1 MGLLVEDLLLAELN
15 EDRPLVRYPVD
26 LSSATADAVQVA
38 LAVQWAHAL
47 TLVTVADPVITPAT
61 WPPVAGYR
69 QLAERRTAAHP
80 GRHRGHR
87 RGRDYFR

>member
-1 MGLLVEDLLLAELN
+1 MGLLVEDQLLAELD

-26 LSSATADAVQVA
+26 LSSATGRCRAGGPGG
-38 LAVQWAHAL
+38 QWAHAL

>member
-1 MGLLVEDLLLAELN
+1 MGLLVEDQLLAELD

-38 LAVQWAHAL
+38 LAVQRAHAL
-47 TLVTVADPVITPAT
+47 TPVTVADPVITPAT

-80 GRHRGHR
+80 ADTEVTVAVGII
-87 RGRDYFR
+87 FR